1 MTQDFLFLEVEVLFC
16 KSMLVQLGKQ
26 PYVKPKNQG
35 LLLILKKKKKNYN
48 TGSYCEHFPPAKH
61 SIFNCWVKNEA
72 IISCLATWLPI
83 WNHFWS
89 TQVHTTAESTY
100 SLYFHGKSPCL
111 FKGCTQNTSINKILR
126 KYGKTIQARMNNQ
139 NFKNW
144 STEDIILL

>member
-26 PYVKPKNQG
+26 PYVNPKNQG

-111 FKGCTQNTSINKILR
+111 FKGCTQNKSINKILR